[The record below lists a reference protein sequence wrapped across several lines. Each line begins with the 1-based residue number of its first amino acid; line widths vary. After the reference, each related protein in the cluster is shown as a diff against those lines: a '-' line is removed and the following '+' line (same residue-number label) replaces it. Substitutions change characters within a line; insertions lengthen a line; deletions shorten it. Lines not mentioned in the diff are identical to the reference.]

1 MPTPPP
7 PRGYYEV
14 VASAPGRLDFL
25 NTHQDYKG
33 LPVVSVAVNL
43 RTYAWARRG
52 APGICKAYS
61 SNTGESAEFKPG
73 EPPRGRSF
81 SDYIKAAVIALGRA
95 GVEARGCELFV
106 EGEVPVGAGMASSAA
121 LLVAATAA
129 LSYIWGGRVDPAFVA
144 ETAYI
149 AEREVMGIP
158 CGRLDQYGSAFGG
171 IAYINTRPPYSVES
185 LPSVEGSL
193 IALDSG
199 IRHSTAEIHPRRQ
212 AELDEGLRALASIA
226 PPGLRERL
234 SGRHYEIKW
243 EELNEEE
250 LRPYLARIPE
260 ALAKRIL
267 FTLRMHSS
275 TLVALEILRGRRV
288 EASYIPP
295 SAYEGP
301 DWRARAIGAVMTY
314 QHALLRDLYD
324 VSLPELDK
332 IVEGAVRAG
341 AYGAKLSGA
350 GLGGT
355 VMALA
360 PEPSAERIRGV
371 GEARRWVLKI
381 DRGLAVEA
389 L

>member
-1 MPTPPP
+1 MS
-7 PRGYYEV
+7 PRRPYSSYEV
-14 VASAPGRLDFL
+14 AASAPGRLDFL

-43 RTYAWARRG
+43 RTYAWARGG
-52 APGICKAYS
+52 APGACGVQSA
-61 SNTGESAEFKPG
+61 NTGESAEFRPG

-81 SDYIKAAVIALGRA
+81 PDYVKAAVIALGKA
-95 GVEARGCELFV
+95 GVEARGCELLV

-121 LLVAATAA
+121 LLVAVAAA
-129 LSYIWGGRVDPAFVA
+129 LSYIWGGRTDPAFIAEVA
-144 ETAYI
+144 YA

-171 IAYINTRPPYSVES
+171 IAYINTRPPYSVEG
-185 LPSVEGSL
+185 LPPVEGSF

-243 EELNEEE
+243 EELSEEE
-250 LRPYLARIPE
+250 LKPYLAKIPE
-260 ALAKRIL
+260 ASAKRIL

-275 TLVALEILRGRRV
+275 TLKALEILRGRKA
-288 EASYIPP
+288 EAPYIPP

-301 DWRARAIGAVMTY
+301 DWRARAVGAVMTY

-350 GLGGT
+350 GLGGI

-360 PEPSAERIRGV
+360 PEQAAEGVKGV

-381 DRGLAVEA
+381 DRGLEVKA